1 MLLYSALAAL
11 PVACGA
17 SSPFCCTRPGDAAD
31 STAVI
36 ASAIDDP
43 GRLPAN
49 LARDAGR
56 GPEAIL
62 ASAGLR
68 PGMTVLD
75 MFSGGGCY
83 IQLAA
88 SVVGPTGRVVA
99 HNNTSYAT
107 IAGKAI
113 EQRFADGRM
122 AAAERLIGQNNKL
135 KLLASTFDVVLFIL
149 SYHDVYYIDGQRGW
163 ELIGRPAT
171 LAEFYSAAT
180 R

>member
-1 MLLYSALAAL
+1 MRPSIPLLYSTLAVL
-11 PVACGA
+11 LVACAA
-17 SSPFCCTRPGDAAD
+17 SSSSADSPPGDAAD
-31 STAVI
+31 STPVI
-36 ASAIDDP
+36 ALAIADP
-43 GRLPAN
+43 GRLPAD
-49 LARDAGR
+49 LPRDAGR
-56 GPEAIL
+56 RPEAIL

-122 AAAERLIGQNNKL
+122 AA
-135 KLLASTFDVVLFIL
+135 V
-149 SYHDVYYIDGQRGW
+149 
-163 ELIGRPAT
+163 
-171 LAEFYSAAT
+171 
-180 R
+180 